1 MDQFRWIPRPY
12 IFRRRAHRRR
22 IFRETPMPIAQTLL
36 PEFDREMA
44 NTRQMLALVPA
55 ADAAWK
61 PHPKSYALGD
71 LAAHI
76 ATLPM
81 WGRLSLELPELDLGS
96 PANAGIARVP
106 FTTTPEL
113 LERLDRN
120 VSEARAVLAAAS
132 DADLS
137 VVWTLKN
144 GATTVF
150 SMPRTAVLRGFV
162 LSHLIHH
169 RGQLSVYLRLRD
181 VPLPSLYGP
190 TADTRR

>member
-1 MDQFRWIPRPY
+1 MS
-12 IFRRRAHRRR
+12 
-22 IFRETPMPIAQTLL
+22 IAQTLL

-71 LAAHI
+71 LASHI
-76 ATLPM
+76 ATLPL

-113 LERLDRN
+113 LERFDRN
-120 VSEARAVLAAAS
+120 SSEARAALAAAS
-132 DADLS
+132 DAELS
-137 VVWTLKN
+137 AVWTLKN
-144 GATTVF
+144 GATAVF
-150 SMPRTAVLRGFV
+150 SMPRTAVLRGFL

-190 TADTRR
+190 TADTQR

>member
-1 MDQFRWIPRPY
+1 
-12 IFRRRAHRRR
+12 
-22 IFRETPMPIAQTLL
+22 MPIAQTLL
-36 PEFDREMA
+36 PEFDHEMA
-44 NTRQMLALVPA
+44 NTRRMLALVPA

-76 ATLPM
+76 ATVPM
-81 WGRLSLELPELDLGS
+81 WGRLALELPKLDLGS
-96 PANAGIARVP
+96 PANAAIARVP

-113 LERLDRN
+113 LARLDRN
-120 VSEARAVLAAAS
+120 VDEARAALAASS

-137 VVWTLKN
+137 AAWTLKN

-150 SMPRTAVLRGFV
+150 SMPRTAVMRGFV
-162 LSHLIHH
+162 LSHMIHH

>member
-1 MDQFRWIPRPY
+1 MS
-12 IFRRRAHRRR
+12 
-22 IFRETPMPIAQTLL
+22 IAQTLL

-44 NTRQMLALVPA
+44 NTRQMLALVPT
-55 ADAAWK
+55 ADAAWT

-81 WGRLSLELPELDLGS
+81 WGRMSLQLPELDLGS

-113 LERLDRN
+113 LERFDRN
-120 VSEARAVLAAAS
+120 VREARTVLAAAA

-137 VVWTLKN
+137 VVWTLRN

-162 LSHLIHH
+162 LSHMIHH